1 MTDAVDAK
9 LYEQCCKVYDA
20 MWRNSQTRLVEDG
33 NGSAIAIYRGYTTY
47 LLEQAGYSISN
58 YTPIMRRL
66 RLMGCI
72 KQIVR
77 GGRGI
82 PSEWQVIKPPSRSA
96 FARGGQRWIT
106 QDERISELEARVTSI
121 EEQLEREQA
130 S

>member
-1 MTDAVDAK
+1 M
-9 LYEQCCKVYDA
+9 L
-20 MWRNSQTRLVEDG
+20 RISQPAAGEPPTRH
-33 NGSAIAIYRGYTTY
+33 YRGYTTY

-66 RLMGCI
+66 RSMGCV

-82 PSEWQVIKPPSRSA
+82 PSEWEVIKPPTRAA
-96 FARGGQRWIT
+96 FARGGQRWVT
-106 QDERISELEARVTSI
+106 QNERIDELEARIAVL
-121 EEQLEREQA
+121 EEQVEREQA

>member
-1 MTDAVDAK
+1 MTEAVDAK
-9 LYEQCCKVYDA
+9 LYEQCCKVYEA
-20 MWRNSQTRLVEDG
+20 MWRDSQTRLVA
-33 NGSAIAIYRGYTTY
+33 NGDSSAIAIYRGYTTY

-72 KQIVR
+72 RQIVR

-82 PSEWQVIKPPSRSA
+82 PSEWEIIKPPTRSA
-96 FARGGQRWIT
+96 FAHGGTRWAT
-106 QDERISELEARVTSI
+106 QEERISDLEARVAAI
-121 EEQLEREQA
+121 EEQLEQAQA